1 MCHWQQATDS
11 LQPYRIHCAA
21 AEAYTVALKMAES
34 NDEYPNRRGYCALN
48 KWLEENKIR
57 RVGGEGISKDEIIEE
72 MGKVVKRSTGTQ
84 WEERPVCVVG
94 PKFNNHIMR
103 TGETRGVHSFISFLK
118 CNCSCQTLQIE
129 LWYC

>member
-1 MCHWQQATDS
+1 VCHWLYT
-11 LQPYRIHCAA
+11 YRIHCAA
-21 AEAYTVALKMAES
+21 ADAYTVALKMAEW
-34 NDEYPNRRGYCALN
+34 NDEYPNRRGYCALMN

-57 RVGGEGISKDEIIEE
+57 RRRTVGGEGISKDEIIEE

-94 PKFNNHIMR
+94 PKFNNHLR
-103 TGETRGVHSFISFLK
+103 TGEARSFISFLK
-118 CNCSCQTLQIE
+118 CNCSCETLQIE